1 MVAVTT
7 RPQFFEGSAVRNK
20 EKNLLKALT
29 NDCNPANINFK
40 AIATQILKKRKLRQ
54 RHPFQ
59 LEQYYQRKTE
69 DFLVNNNISSEPTH
83 DLKMLPKQGNQF
95 VYFLHLI
102 NGIINGIIYLIF
114 CGDYLISK
122 EIRV

>member
-1 MVAVTT
+1 
-7 RPQFFEGSAVRNK
+7 
-20 EKNLLKALT
+20 
-29 NDCNPANINFK
+29 
-40 AIATQILKKRKLRQ
+40 
-54 RHPFQ
+54 

-83 DLKMLPKQGNQF
+83 DLKMLPKQENQF

-114 CGDYLISK
+114 
-122 EIRV
+122 